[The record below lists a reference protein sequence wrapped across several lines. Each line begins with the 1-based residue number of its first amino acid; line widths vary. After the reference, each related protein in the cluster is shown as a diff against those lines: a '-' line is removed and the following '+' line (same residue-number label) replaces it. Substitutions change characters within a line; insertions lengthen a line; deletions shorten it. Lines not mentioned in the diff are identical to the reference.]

1 MATVAIPPWNGSG
14 VLPPINS
21 TAPTSADRSPYTVS
35 LSDFVLR
42 FGTSAQR
49 RQILNG
55 FLQYRKLL
63 HTAGLTIGFQWIDGS
78 FMENVETLE
87 ARNPNDLDVVTFFNL
102 PVGLT
107 QQQVATNV
115 PELMDRPYLK
125 ANYFVDAFVVSLGS
139 QAVSLVE
146 RSAYWYSIWSHRKD
160 STWKGFLQIDLDPI
174 DDALAALNL
183 QAGGPP

>member
-1 MATVAIPPWNGSG
+1 MATVAIPSWNTRG

-21 TAPTSADRSPYTVS
+21 TAPTDADRSPYAVS

-63 HTAGLTIGFQWIDGS
+63 HSAGLTIGFQWIDGS
-78 FMENVETLE
+78 FMENVEALE
-87 ARNPNDLDVVTFFNL
+87 ARNPNDLDVVTFYTV
-102 PVGLT
+102 PVGVT
-107 QQQVATNV
+107 QQQLQAATPTLTNHG
-115 PELMDRPYLK
+115 LIK
-125 ANYFVDAFVVSLGS
+125 ATYFVDSQFVSLGS
-139 QAVSLVE
+139 QAASLVE
-146 RSAYWYSIWSHRKD
+146 RSTYWYGVWSHRRD
-160 STWKGFLQIDLDPI
+160 LTWKGFLQIDLDPI

-183 QAGGPP
+183 QAGGTP